1 MSSDGAHEWKVGAFI
16 VGAVGLLLATLFWLG
31 ASRFDTDVVERVT
44 YFDESVQGLDVGA
57 PVKIRGV
64 TIGKVTTIE
73 LAPDSRLVEVQF
85 EIREDAMRSMAALDA
100 NPVDGAP
107 SEGDVA
113 VAALRELRVTVSS
126 QGITGI
132 KFLEADFFRPNTA
145 KLELSFPPPRAYVPS
160 APSTL
165 KSLEDAL
172 RGLGNEIPLAVDE
185 FRSLARTL
193 ETQAAGFDAP
203 AVSSAV
209 TGLAAQL
216 QATLDGT
223 DEDGLGSEVSALIV
237 DLRSASVALEETLG
251 GLAGP
256 EGSIEQATGS
266 LHEVLEDFRA
276 TLATADRIMEESTVP
291 ETSAAIRSAAENS
304 GRLMSDL
311 RPVAND
317 LPGMLREL
325 RSTLRKLDGLASLL
339 ERDPGALLRGRAV
352 RTGTDR

>member
-1 MSSDGAHEWKVGAFI
+1 MNGDGTNEWKVGAFI
-16 VGAVGLLLATLFWLG
+16 VGAVALLLVTLFWIG

-85 EIREDAMRSMAALDA
+85 EIREDAMQSMATLDA
-100 NPVDGAP
+100 ASLADDESG
-107 SEGDVA
+107 E
-113 VAALRELRVTVSS
+113 AASGEMLRELRVTVSA

-132 KFLEADFFRPNTA
+132 KFLEADFFPPTTTT
-145 KLELSFPPPRAYVPS
+145 LDLSFTPTRAYVPS

-172 RGLGNEIPLAVDE
+172 RSLGNELPLAVEE

-193 ETQAAGFDAP
+193 EAQAAGFDAP
-203 AVSSAV
+203 TLSHAV
-209 TGLAAQL
+209 TGLASQL

-223 DEDGLGSEVSALIV
+223 AEEGLGAEVSALIV
-237 DLRSASVALEETLG
+237 DLRGASVALEETLG
-251 GLAGP
+251 ALAGP
-256 EGSIEQATGS
+256 EGSLERASTS
-266 LHEVLEDFRA
+266 LRESLEDFRA

-291 ETSAAIRSAAENS
+291 ETSAAIRAAAES
-304 GRLMSDL
+304 SSRLVGDL
-311 RPVAND
+311 RPVTSD
-317 LPGMLREL
+317 LPGLVREL
-325 RSTLRKLDGLASLL
+325 RSTLRKLDELASLL
-339 ERDPGALLRGRAV
+339 QRDPGALLRGRAV
-352 RTGTDR
+352 RTDSDR